1 MSTANATISSYE
13 ETRALLIT
21 AGVVLLSFAFFIGL
35 ALAREFVLINYMLP
49 VFLVGIGAWLYATH
63 PPYFIGFLLWAYL
76 ISPFLRRVL
85 DYAVGEFSTRSTMS
99 VAPVI
104 IGGLLGLTFI
114 RFSAHLRKDDVR
126 PFLYIAIGVL
136 YGFMIG
142 IVKVGAFSATWD
154 LFNYLFPLFIGI
166 QFTIFWQDYPRY
178 VRVFRSVLIWM
189 VPILGT
195 YAAYQYFFAPPWDMF
210 WLEESGMTS
219 SMGKAEATEFRV
231 FSTLNATGPFAII
244 MMAGLLALFDGKGLM
259 ARLSALP
266 GYGSFLLTLVRAAW
280 GGWLVALCI
289 IIVRFRSR
297 LRQRLVVVL
306 LVGAVFVTPAMFVG
320 PIADSVNSRMESIGS
335 LEDDGSASARIGLF
349 QTASRTVLTDPIG
362 QGLGSLGTAAK
373 LSTGSTVNFDSG
385 ILAIPVTLGWPGTIL
400 FIMGVV
406 SLLRI
411 TVPLTLDNT
420 DQFAIILNAIAC
432 AFLTMMV
439 FANQITSIKGVI
451 VWGCLGLAVA
461 SKRYY
466 SHYPHLKPEQHISS

>member
-1 MSTANATISSYE
+1 MTTATITAHE

-21 AGVVLLSFAFFIGL
+21 AGVVLLSFAFFFGL
-35 ALAREFVLINYMLP
+35 ALAQEYVLINYMLP

-63 PPYFIGFLLWAYL
+63 PPYFIGFLLWSYL
-76 ISPFLRRVL
+76 VSPFLRRVL
-85 DYAVGEFSTRSTMS
+85 DFAVGEFSTRSTMS

-104 IGGLLGLTFI
+104 IGGLLGLTLL
-114 RFSAHLRKDDVR
+114 RFSGHLRKEDVR
-126 PFLYIAIGVL
+126 PFVYIAVGIL
-136 YGFMIG
+136 YGFMVG
-142 IVKVGAFSATWD
+142 VVKVGAFSAVWD
-154 LFNYLFPLFIGI
+154 LFNYLFPLFVGI

-189 VPILGT
+189 VPILGV

-219 SMGKAEATEFRV
+219 SMGKPVATEFRV

-244 MMAGLLALFDGKGLM
+244 MMAGLLALFDARGLM

-280 GGWLVALCI
+280 GGWVVALCI
-289 IIVRFRSR
+289 IVYRFQSR
-297 LRQRLVVVL
+297 LRRRLVIVL
-306 LVGAVFVTPAMFVG
+306 IVGAIFVTPALYVG
-320 PIADSVNSRMESIGS
+320 PIADSVNARMETISS
-335 LEDDGSASARIGLF
+335 LEDDGSASARIALF
-349 QTASRTVLTDPIG
+349 QTASKTVAGDPIG
-362 QGLGSLGTAAK
+362 QGLGALGTAAK

-400 FIMGVV
+400 FLMGVV

-411 TVPLTLDNT
+411 TIPLTLKDT

-432 AFLTMMV
+432 AFLAMMI
-439 FANQITSIKGVI
+439 FANQVTSVKGVI

-461 SKRYY
+461 SRRYY
-466 SHYPHLKPEQHISS
+466 THYPHLKPE